1 VSHDATV
8 LPLQPADAASEWD
21 GALPDHPP
29 GSEATAEAA
38 GDRVGTAAKS
48 SFNGAGSKVD
58 APSSVD
64 ADGAP
69 RIVQFGR
76 IFAHAVTLEE
86 AIRRILFRVDSGL
99 GGYVVTPNVDHI
111 CVAETDPELRAAYQ
125 GAFLAVPDG
134 QPLVWMSRS
143 FGDPLPAKV
152 SGSDL
157 VLPLLVAAGREGRS
171 VFFLG
176 STDGVCAEAGRR
188 IAIAAPGLRV
198 LGWACPRFDPNEP
211 TAAELEAAFEIV
223 RVASPDLVLMAFGNP
238 KQEYVMWRY
247 QELYEPAVALGIGA
261 TLDFIAGAIPRAPKW
276 MRDVGLEWG
285 YRLAQEPHRLWR
297 RYLIRDRAILAI
309 YLRTRRGARTAR
321 TERAAT

>member
-1 VSHDATV
+1 MSHDATV
-8 LPLQPADAASEWD
+8 LPVQPTVSASGID
-21 GALPDHPP
+21 GP
-29 GSEATAEAA
+29 EATADTVGERAEVFA
-38 GDRVGTAAKS
+38 TTTFERGRPTVHASSTGDA
-48 SFNGAGSKVD
+48 NND
-58 APSSVD
+58 
-64 ADGAP
+64 P
-69 RIVQFGR
+69 RAVQFGR
-76 IFAHAVTLEE
+76 IFAHAVTLED
-86 AIRRILFRVDSGL
+86 AIRRILQRVDSGL
-99 GGYVVTPNVDHI
+99 GGYVVTPNVDHV

-176 STDGVCAEAGRR
+176 STEDVCAEAGRR

-198 LGWACPRFDPNEP
+198 LGWACPRFDPNDP
-211 TAAELEAAFEIV
+211 NASELEAAFEELGT
-223 RVASPDLVLMAFGNP
+223 AMPDLVLMAFGNP

-247 QELYEPAVALGIGA
+247 QERYQPAVALGIGA

-297 RYLIRDRAILAI
+297 RYLIRDRAIFAI
-309 YLRTRRGARTAR
+309 YFRTRRRARTIR
-321 TERAAT
+321 TEKASA